1 MSLATATTY
10 LPSTRYVSVA
20 KACLIHRSPGY
31 IGKFVMVA
39 WQTSYLR
46 PRTLRRCQRVRR
58 TSKTDGS
65 MYRQSELLFQALM
78 VMAPMF
84 NSANQRYGVQPQKS
98 CPTEVRFASE
108 ISVQVFIL
116 RH

>member
-31 IGKFVMVA
+31 IGKFVVVA
-39 WQTSYLR
+39 CQTSYLR
-46 PRTLRRCQRVRR
+46 PRTLRRCQRVSRP
-58 TSKTDGS
+58 SKTDGS
-65 MYRQSELLFQALM
+65 MYRQSELFFQALM
-78 VMAPMF
+78 AMAPMF

-98 CPTEVRFASE
+98 CPAEVRFASE
-108 ISVQVFIL
+108 ISVQVFIR